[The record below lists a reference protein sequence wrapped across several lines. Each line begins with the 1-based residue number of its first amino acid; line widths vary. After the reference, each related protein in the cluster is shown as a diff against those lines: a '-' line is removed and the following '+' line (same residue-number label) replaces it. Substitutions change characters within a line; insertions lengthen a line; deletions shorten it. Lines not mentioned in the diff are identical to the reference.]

1 MDNSYVILEAVA
13 SLTLEVMV
21 NLKIEEGYEPVGGV
35 AYIKDIYSTDK
46 YIQAMFKCKISK

>member
-21 NLKIEEGYEPVGGV
+21 NLKIEEGYEPVGGI
-35 AYIKDIYSTDK
+35 AYVKDIYSADK
-46 YIQAMFKCKISK
+46 YIQAMYKQFKKP